1 MTFETK
7 VDPNT
12 VIDNLRD
19 LFGDSLTAADV
30 RGYCA
35 SNGISSYQYFCT
47 RYLNEFK
54 IGRGKWN
61 LKTQKK
67 AVELEQTFS
76 APSAEPA
83 PVEKQKLIPDKDPTY
98 VKFGNFSDVKKIIQ
112 SKQFYPAFITGLS
125 GNGKT
130 FSVEQACAQLGR
142 ELIRVNITIETDEDD
157 LIGGFRLV
165 NGETVWHNGPVVEA
179 LERLSLIHI

>member
-83 PVEKQKLIPDKDPTY
+83 PVHKQK
-98 VKFGNFSDVKKIIQ
+98 
-112 SKQFYPAFITGLS
+112 
-125 GNGKT
+125 
-130 FSVEQACAQLGR
+130 
-142 ELIRVNITIETDEDD
+142 
-157 LIGGFRLV
+157 
-165 NGETVWHNGPVVEA
+165 
-179 LERLSLIHI
+179 